1 MKISFKRAYSII
13 DLLKSVFNL
22 FVFLVGVF
30 MILQTDRLILREM
43 TQNDYSDLCEILQ
56 NEKVMYA
63 YEHAFSDEEVKEWF
77 DKQLARYKKYGFG
90 LWATVLKENGKMIGN
105 IGLTMQKFGNE
116 QVLEIGY
123 LLNENYWHKG
133 YATEAAIACKNFAFD
148 IIGVD
153 KVYSI
158 IRQNNLSSQ
167 AVAKRNGM
175 TIVGEEIKHYY
186 NMELPHFVFMTQKQM

>member
-1 MKISFKRAYSII
+1 
-13 DLLKSVFNL
+13 
-22 FVFLVGVF
+22 

-77 DKQLARYKKYGFG
+77 DKKLARYKKYGFG

-175 TIVGEEIKHYY
+175 TIVGEEIKHYC
-186 NMELPHFVFMTQKQM
+186 NMDLPHFVFMTQKQM

>member
-1 MKISFKRAYSII
+1 
-13 DLLKSVFNL
+13 
-22 FVFLVGVF
+22 

-105 IGLTMQKFGNE
+105 IGLTMQKFGN
-116 QVLEIGY
+116 
-123 LLNENYWHKG
+123 
-133 YATEAAIACKNFAFD
+133 
-148 IIGVD
+148 
-153 KVYSI
+153 
-158 IRQNNLSSQ
+158 
-167 AVAKRNGM
+167 
-175 TIVGEEIKHYY
+175 
-186 NMELPHFVFMTQKQM
+186 

>member
-1 MKISFKRAYSII
+1 MQVY
-13 DLLKSVFNL
+13 L

-63 YEHAFSDEEVKEWF
+63 YEHAFSDTEVKEWF
-77 DKQLARYKKYGFG
+77 ERQLARYKKYGFG
-90 LWATVLKENGKMIGN
+90 LWAAVLKENGKMIGN
-105 IGLTMQKFGNE
+105 IGLTMQKFGDE
-116 QVLEIGY
+116 RVLEIGY

-133 YATEAAIACKNFAFD
+133 FATEAAIACKNFAFD

-167 AVAKRNGM
+167 AIAKRNGM

-186 NMELPHFVFMTQKQM
+186 NMVLPHFVFMTQKQM

>member
-1 MKISFKRAYSII
+1 MCIRAR
-13 DLLKSVFNL
+13 V
-22 FVFLVGVF
+22 
-30 MILQTDRLILREM
+30 
-43 TQNDYSDLCEILQ
+43 
-56 NEKVMYA
+56 
-63 YEHAFSDEEVKEWF
+63 
-77 DKQLARYKKYGFG
+77 
-90 LWATVLKENGKMIGN
+90 NGKMIGN
-105 IGLTMQKFGNE
+105 IGLTMQKFGDE
-116 QVLEIGY
+116 RVLEIGY

-133 YATEAAIACKNFAFD
+133 FATEAAIACKNFAFD

-186 NMELPHFVFMTQKQM
+186 NMVLPHFVFMTQKQM